1 MFQHVFRHAAAAA
14 LGAGAMLL
22 CTTLDAASLPQ
33 VSSVVVKTRAPQNEL
48 VAVWYRVPK
57 NYHPRQKQMSRVL
70 VLFGGRNNSGKS
82 MAAGGLGWGK
92 WADENNAFLVSPGFK
107 NDNYWE
113 PEEWSGRALLNAL
126 QKIKKNYNIC
136 TDKLLFY
143 GFSAGSQCSNLFPA
157 WRPQLARAWV
167 SHACGVFH
175 EPTAGMRS
183 VPGLVTCGDAD
194 AQRYVISRNFVE
206 KYRKKGCNIIWRSFP
221 NHPHDVPPDSL
232 RLAREFL
239 TYYHKIYSSDL
250 TERGSR
256 RDTPP
261 VYPYIG
267 DDQEGVFYPANSP
280 KAKNIL
286 PEDRVLLP
294 ALTIARAWGVPE

>member
-1 MFQHVFRHAAAAA
+1 MVWARSAQRFTENQKRLQHLHRQ
-14 LGAGAMLL
+14 
-22 CTTLDAASLPQ
+22 ASL
-33 VSSVVVKTRAPQNEL
+33 L
-48 VAVWYRVPK
+48 
-57 NYHPRQKQMSRVL
+57 RVL
-70 VLFGGRNNSGKS
+70 RRQSVFQ
-82 MAAGGLGWGK
+82 
-92 WADENNAFLVSPGFK
+92 FVSRL
-107 NDNYWE
+107 E
-113 PEEWSGRALLNAL
+113 TS
-126 QKIKKNYNIC
+126 
-136 TDKLLFY
+136 
-143 GFSAGSQCSNLFPA
+143 
-157 WRPQLARAWV
+157 ARAWV